1 MLYGIRLTGPETYV
15 AVGLLLTGV
24 ARLASSI
31 PARRAAKV
39 DPMVGR
45 RYQQMREQRAGA
57 FSIIGFHSGKT
68 PDHRGRYLREIQQWP
83 DERLESTHDF
93 IQWMFPLAETSA
105 FHPQAPLLDAV
116 AIAAFRSRPDL
127 HRSVQR
133 SFLRMLAFFGFQP
146 RFDPQLVIEPGP
158 DFTIKSQ
165 HWFSAGNH
173 NHLRISRILKSSRLL
188 GLEKESGA
196 LFHCLAGIYQ
206 TERVKPDPAI
216 TRETFAFWRAAA
228 GRSHSP

>member
-1 MLYGIRLTGPETYV
+1 
-15 AVGLLLTGV
+15 
-24 ARLASSI
+24 
-31 PARRAAKV
+31 
-39 DPMVGR
+39 
-45 RYQQMREQRAGA
+45 MREQRAQA
-57 FSIIGFHSGKT
+57 FSIIGFHSGET
-68 PDHRGRYLREIQQWP
+68 PDHRGRYLRQIQQWP

-105 FHPQAPLLDAV
+105 FHPQAPLLDAA

-127 HRSVQR
+127 HRSMGT

-146 RFDPQLVIEPGP
+146 RFHPQLVIEPGA
-158 DFTIKSQ
+158 DFTNQSKP
-165 HWFSAGNH
+165 WLSAGNH
-173 NHLRISRILKSSRLL
+173 NHLRISRILKSARLV

-196 LFHCLAGIYQ
+196 LFNCLAEIYQ

-216 TRETFAFWRAAA
+216 TPETFAFWRAAA